1 MFWFSEDNKKVETKF
16 TKEDELQQLVW
27 NFFMNKI
34 PKLGFEQREG
44 QEDMALDICNAIA
57 YKEHT
62 IVEAGVGI
70 GKSYAYI
77 VPLLYY
83 NKLFNKPVLIA
94 TSTIAL
100 QEQLIK
106 DVKRVCSYINHKPEI
121 VLAKGMTHFACK
133 SRADKYF
140 KSIHTSNFN
149 DDLETLCNYI
159 NNGVV
164 DRKNIKLDV
173 NNNVWDNVNVKS
185 TDHNKCEHYNSCS
198 FMSLRRDMLN
208 TEGIILCNQ
217 DLLTVHLQKLKK
229 GQKGLLNEKIDL
241 IVIDEA
247 HNLEE
252 KVRSSLI
259 ESYNKYRIKSIL
271 RDIIETIK
279 ISTIRNESYEIF
291 KGISDGLDVIFYKL
305 SNQIKKQI
313 NSSPKGEDME
323 KFFINIDE
331 IREELLVLNKKINL
345 INDKVQFYSD
355 DNLCEEMVEDLEN
368 LKGFIK
374 SLIDINSKNLFWLE
388 KSKDVHIFAC
398 PKNISKEI
406 NLLYLDQLK
415 TTIFTSATIADK
427 NQGSEQKRYE
437 YFIRNTGFPVDLGFL
452 SMPKPSPFPYDDNAM
467 IYYTENMPHPVEERS
482 KFIKYGTDEIVKLLN
497 ITKGK
502 ALILFTAKSD
512 LNEVYEMLKHKSL
525 SYKILKQ
532 QHMSSQDDILEEFK
546 KDENSVLLATGT
558 FWEGID
564 VPGNALS
571 NLIIFKLP
579 FPVPDP
585 IIEYKRTLS
594 KDFLMEVSVPLMI
607 VKLRQGVGRLI
618 RKHDDKGIVAILDSR
633 IGELSSKPYKEMVFD
648 SLPIKNKTNDIN
660 KLKCFW
666 MKMDRERLNKI

>member
-1 MFWFSEDNKKVETKF
+1 MFWFSEDSKKVDKNF
-16 TKEDELQQLVW
+16 SKEDELQQLVW

-57 YKEHT
+57 DREHT

-106 DVKRVCSYINHKPEI
+106 DVKKICSYINHKPEI

-140 KSIHTSNFN
+140 KEINSKDFN
-149 DDLETLCNYI
+149 DNLEILCNYI

-173 NNNVWDNVNVKS
+173 DNNVWDNVNVKA
-185 TDHNKCEHYNSCS
+185 TDHNRCEHYNSCS

-208 TEGIILCNQ
+208 TNGIILCNQ
-217 DLLTVHLQKLKK
+217 DLLTVHFQKLKK
-229 GQKGLLNEKIDL
+229 GQKGLLNDKIDL

-252 KVRSSLI
+252 KVRASLI
-259 ESYNKYRIKSIL
+259 ESYNKYKIKSIL
-271 RDIIETIK
+271 GEIIETIK
-279 ISTIRNESYEIF
+279 ISTIRRECYESFNYIIHNLNIIF
-291 KGISDGLDVIFYKL
+291 NKL
-305 SNQIKKQI
+305 NNQVNKQI
-313 NSSPKGEDME
+313 NSSPKGEEME

-331 IREELLVLNKKINL
+331 IREELLLLNSKIDL
-345 INDKVQFYSD
+345 INDKVQFYGD
-355 DNLCEEMVEDLEN
+355 DNLCEEVFEELEN
-368 LKGFIK
+368 LRDFIK
-374 SLIDINSKNLFWLE
+374 SLISIESRDLFWLE
-388 KSKDVHIFAC
+388 NFNDIHIFAC

-406 NLLYLDQLK
+406 NSLYFDKLK
-415 TTIFTSATIADK
+415 TTILTSATIADK
-427 NQGSEQKRYE
+427 SQGSEEERYE
-437 YFIRNTGFPVDLGFL
+437 YFIKSTGFPTSTGFL
-452 SMPKPSPFPYDDNAM
+452 STPKPSPFPYNYNAM
-467 IYYTENMPHPVEERS
+467 IYYTENMPHPVESRER
-482 KFIKYGTDEIVKLLN
+482 FIKLGAEKIVKLLN

-502 ALILFTAKSD
+502 ALILFTSKSD
-512 LNEVYEMLKHKSL
+512 LKEVYEILKHKNL
-525 SYKILKQ
+525 EYRILKQ

-564 VPGNALS
+564 VPGKSLS

-585 IIEYKRTLS
+585 IIEYKRNLS
-594 KDFLMEVSVPLMI
+594 ENFLMEVSVPLMI

-618 RKHDDKGIVAILDSR
+618 RKHEDKGIVAILDSR
-633 IGELSSKPYKEMVFD
+633 IGELSNSPYKNIVFD
-648 SLPIKNKTNDIN
+648 SLPIKNRTNDIRKIEN
-660 KLKCFW
+660 FW
-666 MKMDRERLNKI
+666 MEMDE

>member
-1 MFWFSEDNKKVETKF
+1 MFWFSEDNKKVEIKF

-27 NFFMNKI
+27 NFFMKKI

-57 YKEHT
+57 DREHT

-133 SRADKYF
+133 NRANKYF
-140 KSIHTSNFN
+140 KNINISNFN

-173 NNNVWDNVNVKS
+173 DNSTWDNVNVRA

-208 TEGIILCNQ
+208 TDGVILCNQ
-217 DLLTVHLQKLKK
+217 DLLTVHFQKLKK
-229 GQKGLLNEKIDL
+229 GQKGLLNEKIEL

-259 ESYNKYRIKSIL
+259 ESYNKYKIKSIL
-271 RDIIETIK
+271 GDIIETIK
-279 ISTIRNESYEIF
+279 KSSIRKESYEIL
-291 KGISDGLDVIFYKL
+291 KEISNVLNVIFNKL

-313 NSSPKGEDME
+313 NSSPKGEEME
-323 KFFINIDE
+323 KFFINTDE
-331 IREELLVLNKKINL
+331 IREELLLLNRKIEL

-355 DNLCEEMVEDLEN
+355 DNLCEEVVEELEN
-368 LKGFIK
+368 LNGFIK
-374 SLIDINSKNLFWLE
+374 SLIDIKSKNLFWLE
-388 KSKDVHIFAC
+388 NSKDIHIFAC

-406 NLLYLDQLK
+406 NSLYFDKLK
-415 TTIFTSATIADK
+415 TTILTSATIADK
-427 NQGSEQKRYE
+427 NQGSEEERYE
-437 YFIRNTGFPVDLGFL
+437 YFIKSTGFPVDRGFL

-482 KFIKYGTDEIVKLLN
+482 KFIKCGTDEIVRLLN

-502 ALILFTAKSD
+502 ALILFTSKSD
-512 LNEVYEMLKHKSL
+512 LNEVYEGLKHKNL
-525 SYKILKQ
+525 SYKLLKQ
-532 QHMSSQDDILEEFK
+532 QHMSSQDDIIEEFK
-546 KDENSVLLATGT
+546 KDENAVLLATGT

-564 VPGNALS
+564 VPGDALS

-585 IIEYKRTLS
+585 IIEYKRALS
-594 KDFLMEVSVPLMI
+594 KDFLMEVSVPLML

-618 RKHDDKGIVAILDSR
+618 RKHDDKGIVSILDSR
-633 IGELSSKPYKEMVFD
+633 IGELSNKPYKDMVFN
-648 SLPIKNKTNDIN
+648 SLPIKNKTNNIKKIEN
-660 KLKCFW
+660 FW
-666 MKMDRERLNKI
+666 MKMNK

>member
-1 MFWFSEDNKKVETKF
+1 MFWFSEDNKKAETKF

-57 YKEHT
+57 DREHT

-140 KSIHTSNFN
+140 KSIHISNF
-149 DDLETLCNYI
+149 DEDLETLCSYI

-259 ESYNKYRIKSIL
+259 ESYNKYKIKSIL

-279 ISTIRNESYEIF
+279 ISPIRNESYDIF
-291 KGISDGLDVIFYKL
+291 KEISDSLDVIFYKL
-305 SNQIKKQI
+305 GNQIKKQI

-323 KFFINIDE
+323 RFFINIDE

-368 LKGFIK
+368 LKEFIK

-388 KSKDVHIFAC
+388 KSKDVYIFAC

-406 NLLYLDQLK
+406 NSLYFNKLK
-415 TTIFTSATIADK
+415 ITIFTSATIADK
-427 NQGSEQKRYE
+427 NHGSEQKRYE

-482 KFIKYGTDEIVKLLN
+482 KFIKCGTDEIVKLLN

-532 QHMSSQDDILEEFK
+532 QHMSSQDDILEEFR

-660 KLKCFW
+660 ELKCFW

>member
-1 MFWFSEDNKKVETKF
+1 MFWFSEDSKKVDKNLS
-16 TKEDELQQLVW
+16 KEDELQQLVW

-57 YKEHT
+57 DRQHT

-106 DVKRVCSYINHKPEI
+106 DVKKICSYINHKPEI

-140 KSIHTSNFN
+140 KEINRKDFN
-149 DDLETLCNYI
+149 DNLEILCNYI

-173 NNNVWDNVNVKS
+173 DNNIWDNVNVKA
-185 TDHNKCEHYNSCS
+185 TDHNRCEHYNNCS

-208 TEGIILCNQ
+208 TDGIILCNQ
-217 DLLTVHLQKLKK
+217 DLLTVHFQKLKK

-252 KVRSSLI
+252 KVRASLI
-259 ESYNKYRIKSIL
+259 ESYNKYKIKSIL
-271 RDIIETIK
+271 GDVIETIK
-279 ISTIRNESYEIF
+279 ISAIRRESYENFNNITH
-291 KGISDGLDVIFYKL
+291 ILNVIFNKL
-305 SNQIKKQI
+305 NNQVKKQI
-313 NSSPKGEDME
+313 NSSLKGEEME
-323 KFFINIDE
+323 KYFINIDE
-331 IREELLVLNKKINL
+331 IREELLLLNSEIDL
-345 INDKVQFYSD
+345 INYKVQFYSD
-355 DNLCEEMVEDLEN
+355 DNLCEEVFEELEN
-368 LKGFIK
+368 LQDFIK
-374 SLIDINSKNLFWLE
+374 SLISIKSRDLFWLE
-388 KSKDVHIFAC
+388 NFNDIHIFAC

-406 NLLYLDQLK
+406 NSLYFDKLK
-415 TTIFTSATIADK
+415 TTILTSATIADK
-427 NQGSEQKRYE
+427 SQGSEEERYE
-437 YFIRNTGFPVDLGFL
+437 YFIKSTGFPTSTGFL
-452 SMPKPSPFPYDDNAM
+452 STPKPSPFPYNYNAM
-467 IYYTENMPHPVEERS
+467 IYYTENMPHPVEARER
-482 KFIKYGTDEIVKLLN
+482 FIKLGAEKIVKLLN

-502 ALILFTAKSD
+502 ALILFTSKSD
-512 LNEVYEMLKHKSL
+512 LKEVYEILKHKNL
-525 SYKILKQ
+525 EYRLLKQ

-546 KDENSVLLATGT
+546 KDKNSVLLATGT

-564 VPGNALS
+564 VPGKSLS

-594 KDFLMEVSVPLMI
+594 EDFLMEVSVPLMI

-633 IGELSSKPYKEMVFD
+633 IGELSNSPYKNIVFD
-648 SLPIKNKTNDIN
+648 FLPIKNRTNDIREIES
-660 KLKCFW
+660 FW
-666 MKMDRERLNKI
+666 MKMDE

>member
-1 MFWFSEDNKKVETKF
+1 MFWFSEDSKKVDKKF
-16 TKEDELQQLVW
+16 SKEDELQQLVW

-57 YKEHT
+57 DRQHT

-106 DVKRVCSYINHKPEI
+106 DVKKICSYINHKPEI

-140 KSIHTSNFN
+140 KEINRKDFN
-149 DDLETLCNYI
+149 DNLEILCNYI

-173 NNNVWDNVNVKS
+173 DNNIWDNVNVKA
-185 TDHNKCEHYNSCS
+185 TDHNRCEHYNNCS

-208 TEGIILCNQ
+208 TDGIILCNQ
-217 DLLTVHLQKLKK
+217 DLLTVHFQKLKK

-252 KVRSSLI
+252 KVRASLI
-259 ESYNKYRIKSIL
+259 ESYNKYKIKSIL
-271 RDIIETIK
+271 GDVIETIK
-279 ISTIRNESYEIF
+279 ISAIRRESYENFNNITH
-291 KGISDGLDVIFYKL
+291 ILNVIFNKL
-305 SNQIKKQI
+305 NNQVKKQI
-313 NSSPKGEDME
+313 NSSPKGEEIE
-323 KFFINIDE
+323 KYFINIDE
-331 IREELLVLNKKINL
+331 IREELLLLNSKIDL
-345 INDKVQFYSD
+345 INYKVQFYSD
-355 DNLCEEMVEDLEN
+355 DNLCEEVFEELEN
-368 LKGFIK
+368 LQDFIK
-374 SLIDINSKNLFWLE
+374 SLISIKSRDLFWLE
-388 KSKDVHIFAC
+388 NFNDIHIFAC

-406 NLLYLDQLK
+406 NSLYFDKLK
-415 TTIFTSATIADK
+415 TTILTSATIADK
-427 NQGSEQKRYE
+427 SQGSEEERYE
-437 YFIRNTGFPVDLGFL
+437 YFIKSTGFPTSTGFL
-452 SMPKPSPFPYDDNAM
+452 STPKPSPFPYNYNAM
-467 IYYTENMPHPVEERS
+467 IYYTENMPHPVETRER
-482 KFIKYGTDEIVKLLN
+482 FIKLGAEKIVKLLN

-502 ALILFTAKSD
+502 ALILFTSKND
-512 LNEVYEMLKHKSL
+512 LKEVYEILKHKNL
-525 SYKILKQ
+525 EYRFLKQ

-546 KDENSVLLATGT
+546 KDKNSVLLATGT

-564 VPGNALS
+564 VPGKSLS

-594 KDFLMEVSVPLMI
+594 EDFLMEVSVPLMI

-633 IGELSSKPYKEMVFD
+633 IGEMSNSPYKNIVFD
-648 SLPIKNKTNDIN
+648 SLPIKNRTNDIREIER
-660 KLKCFW
+660 FW
-666 MKMDRERLNKI
+666 IKMDE